1 MKFDDE
7 YSVAQKKEE
16 QNMEYNFV
24 TVKQMADWLRACD
37 LGDELGFTNDEKEDI
52 EVNGEPTGWYGV
64 TIVDLFDN
72 PTVVFGYYGG
82 GAISCGSINYEDES
96 FEDMIITFFNREFD
110 IKLTEDSLVCVDA
123 NDYGKE

>member
-1 MKFDDE
+1 
-7 YSVAQKKEE
+7 
-16 QNMEYNFV
+16 MEYTFV
-24 TVKQMADWLRACD
+24 TVKQMADWLRACNN
-37 LGDELGFTNDEKEDI
+37 GDELGFTNDEKEDI

-64 TIVDLFDN
+64 TIVDLFDY

-82 GAISCGSINYEDES
+82 GAICCGSINES

-123 NDYGKE
+123 NDYRKE